1 MPYYEHNGA
10 KLHYEF
16 VGSGAGADRAPV
28 LLLHGNGEDSTYFR
42 DCIPYLI
49 RR

>member
-16 VGSGAGADRAPV
+16 VGSVAGADRAPV
-28 LLLHGNGEDSTYFR
+28 LLLHGNGESM
-42 DCIPYLI
+42 CLI